1 MKLIWPKLFG
11 EIPFDFALTCQY
23 KFAGTEVCFVNATG
37 KEFYIL
43 NCIPLRFITRQW
55 RLWFC
60 CAGLLPP
67 VVCHLLVFVA
77 SLCRIPRYQADMS
90 SLDMMRV
97 MRRLITRMTSTIALM
112 RGIRSCGRIT
122 SVCADDMIAV
132 ATQYIVDHKC
142 YMSLKSVTILHVCQ
156 MLQMLQVLHVCQM
169 YLILSY
175 LYVP

>member
-1 MKLIWPKLFG
+1 M
-11 EIPFDFALTCQY
+11 
-23 KFAGTEVCFVNATG
+23 CFVNATG

-60 CAGLLPP
+60 CAALLAQ
-67 VVCHLLVFVA
+67 VICRLLVFVA
-77 SLCRIPRYQADMS
+77 YLCRIPRYKGDMS
-90 SLDMMRV
+90 SMDMMRV

-142 YMSLKSVTILHVCQ
+142 YMSLKYVTMLHVCQ
-156 MLQMLQVLHVCQM
+156 MLQVVHVCQM
-169 YLILSY
+169 CTSFYHIFVCRSWLANCPAMSF
-175 LYVP
+175 VFVNK